1 MNILQVFQSK
11 SKSFY
16 LFLIVLGLVSSFTS
30 MGILML
36 INQTL
41 SGKAFLFNG
50 PPRENYIIF
59 IALITVSF
67 LSTSFFQNY
76 MVVLTNTIMFNLELS
91 VIEKVRDASFESFER
106 LGSEKIYAAI
116 ADTRVLG
123 RVPEIFVTLIN
134 ASITIICSFIYF
146 FWISMWG
153 CVVVLV
159 LMTLLLLFY
168 VHRNKKMQKDL
179 NTARDLQ
186 DAYYF
191 SLRELLGGFR
201 QIRISAV
208 RNNNLFDKYI
218 YANRRK
224 VQALSVKT
232 SRRYIANE
240 LTGSYSWYVV
250 LGVVIFILPALFSVS
265 AGQVAAFITTVLF
278 MMAPVSRLV
287 MIIPFYSSLKIA
299 VERIDRIDKQ
309 LEVDALTDSV
319 RKPTRTDFTSMQFEG
334 VKYYYSKDENES
346 FYLELEDFS
355 VRRGEIVFIIGG
367 NGSGKTTFI
376 NLLTGLCRASEG
388 TIYINDKKAGWHE
401 FAAFSNSMAVV
412 YTNQHLF
419 HANYDNH
426 DLSDNNEQLN
436 FWKHGLNLDDVL
448 KINKVKE
455 RIEVNVSRGQ
465 QKRIALL
472 NALLEDKPLLILD
485 EWAAEQDPVNK
496 RLFYTN
502 WIHEMKR
509 RGKTIIIVSHDDD
522 YYHVADRVVRFDYGK
537 ITSDKY
543 NQPRTVKTSADENN

>member
-11 SKSFY
+11 SKLFY

-41 SGKAFLFNG
+41 SGKAIFFDG
-50 PPRENYIIF
+50 PPEKNYIIF
-59 IALITVSF
+59 IVLITFSF

-76 MVVLTNTIMFNLELS
+76 MVELTNTIMYNLELS
-91 VIEKVRDASFESFER
+91 VIEKVRDASYESFER

-116 ADTRVLG
+116 ADTRVLS

-146 FWISMWG
+146 FWVSPWG

-168 VHRNKKMQKDL
+168 VHRNKMMQKDL

-186 DAYYF
+186 DTYYF
-191 SLRELLGGFR
+191 SLRELLGGFK
-201 QIRISAV
+201 QIRISSI
-208 RNNNLFDKYI
+208 RSNNLFNKYI
-218 YANRRK
+218 YTNRRK
-224 VQALSVKT
+224 VQSLSIKT

-250 LGVVIFILPALFSVS
+250 LGVVIFVLPVVFHVS
-265 AGQVAAFITTVLF
+265 AGQLTAFITTVLF

-287 MIIPFYSSLKIA
+287 MIIPFYASLKIA
-299 VERIDRIDKQ
+299 VERIDAIDKQ
-309 LEVDALTDSV
+309 LEVDALSNSDKMGSETE
-319 RKPTRTDFTSMQFEG
+319 FTSMRFEG
-334 VKYYYSKDENES
+334 VKYYYSKDEDEQ
-346 FYLELEDFS
+346 FYLELDDFQIW
-355 VRRGEIVFIIGG
+355 RGEIVFIIGG

-388 TIYINDKKAGWHE
+388 AIYINEKEVGWHE
-401 FAAFSNSMAVV
+401 FATFNNNMAVV

-419 HANYDNH
+419 HANYDEH
-426 DLSDNNEQLN
+426 DLSEKNEQLHY
-436 FWKHGLNLDDVL
+436 WKNVINLADFL
-448 KINKVKE
+448 KINKVLD

-472 NALLEDKPLLILD
+472 KAILEDKQILILD

-496 RLFYTN
+496 KLFYTK
-502 WIHEMKR
+502 WIHELRNM
-509 RGKTIIIVSHDDD
+509 GKTIILVSHDDD
-522 YYHVADRVVRFDYGK
+522 FYHVADRVVRFDYGK

-543 NQPRTVKTSADENN
+543 NITEMIKTSANENH